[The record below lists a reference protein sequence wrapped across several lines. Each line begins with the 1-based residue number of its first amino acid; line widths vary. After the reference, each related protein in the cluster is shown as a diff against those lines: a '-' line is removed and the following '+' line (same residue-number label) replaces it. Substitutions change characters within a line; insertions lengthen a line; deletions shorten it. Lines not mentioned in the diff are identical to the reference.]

1 MKLRRG
7 VAVGTLYRVP
17 LIIEVAVTCSSKLM
31 ARPCKDALRRRSRVC
46 LQFPPSSCQS
56 GILLLPPVVIAPL
69 FIPISQRASSRQ
81 HDVGAR
87 NLQITTDSDRGTS
100 LRRAAAIKKKS
111 KTASKSYK
119 VACAGVTEAAHA
131 FIATSPLRLRQK
143 LRQFPFR
150 IKPTLDSG

>member
-17 LIIEVAVTCSSKLM
+17 LIIEVAVTRSSKLM
-31 ARPCKDALRRRSRVC
+31 AQPCKDALRRRSRVC

-69 FIPISQRASSRQ
+69 FIPISQRASTRQ

-100 LRRAAAIKKKS
+100 LRRAAAIKKKIKNGFEKLHS
-111 KTASKSYK
+111 YLCRCHGSGTRIHCSFTPSTPPKTATIP
-119 VACAGVTEAAHA
+119 V
-131 FIATSPLRLRQK
+131 P
-143 LRQFPFR
+143 
-150 IKPTLDSG
+150 D